1 MIYLALDLG
10 LSKIG
15 VAISHEGKLAQP
27 LTTIK
32 AHNLISHIKPLIE
45 KYHPDELIIGEPD
58 SGPVRDLATALKDEI
73 SRLFT
78 GKIILHPEDLS
89 SQGAA
94 KKMVEGGMPKHRR
107 QEGNHAAAAAL
118 ILQDYLDTKL
128 SLQGP
133 TPYPPLK
140 K

>member
-27 LTTIK
+27 LTTIE
-32 AHNLISHIKPLIE
+32 AHNLINQIKPLIE
-45 KYHPDELIIGEPD
+45 KYHPDELIIGEPN
-58 SGPVRDLATALKDEI
+58 SGLVRDLATALKDEI
-73 SRLFT
+73 SHFFT

-133 TPYPPLK
+133 TLYPLK
-140 K
+140 V

>member
-1 MIYLALDLG
+1 MIYLALDPG

-27 LTTIK
+27 LTTIE
-32 AHNLISHIKPLIE
+32 AHNLINQIKPLIE
-45 KYHPDELIIGEPD
+45 KYHPDELIIGEPN

-73 SRLFT
+73 SRFFT

-89 SQGAA
+89 SQEAA
-94 KKMVEGGMPKHRR
+94 KKMVEGGVPKHRR

-118 ILQDYLDTKL
+118 ILQDYLD
-128 SLQGP
+128 QQQ
-133 TPYPPLK
+133 
-140 K
+140 

>member
-89 SQGAA
+89 SQEAA